1 MTRSR
6 SGSVLRS
13 NVMTISDF
21 LSLFSSADPDFL
33 KKVTAEEYRYRGGE
47 DCRRA
52 DAAKIL
58 HRYLKECRNC
68 PDQTDLSSLSHIK
81 DLYDCRICA
90 NDIAQVLLYQIMDPI
105 VIPTGETSSLTIF
118 DHETK
123 ITREEAKISI
133 SKACKI

>member
-1 MTRSR
+1 MS
-6 SGSVLRS
+6 
-13 NVMTISDF
+13 ISDF

-90 NDIAQVLLYQIMDPI
+90 NDIAQILLYQIMDPI

-123 ITREEAKISI
+123 ITREEADEAISRVRKI
-133 SKACKI
+133 

>member
-1 MTRSR
+1 
-6 SGSVLRS
+6 
-13 NVMTISDF
+13 MTIFDF
-21 LSLFSSADPDFL
+21 LSLFSSADPNFL
-33 KKVTAEEYRYRGGE
+33 KKVTAEEEYRYRGGE

-90 NDIAQVLLYQIMDPI
+90 NDIAQVLIYQVMDP
-105 VIPTGETSSLTIF
+105 VLIPTGETTILTIF

-123 ITREEAKISI
+123 ITREEADEAISRVRKI
-133 SKACKI
+133 